1 LFLEV
6 KIFRQYK
13 TFFGDDIWN
22 ALTEQAK
29 FDNVLD
35 DSMTVNAIAASWITK
50 DRLPVIN
57 VTRDYKKKTV
67 SIAQVCRNFVAVMET
82 VMHNYFRIKSF

>member
-1 LFLEV
+1 
-6 KIFRQYK
+6 
-13 TFFGDDIWN
+13 
-22 ALTEQAK
+22 
-29 FDNVLD
+29 
-35 DSMTVNAIAASWITK
+35 MTVNAIAASWITK